1 MINFAIKLI
10 SDDEIIRQ
18 YEVGD
23 LDFAALQLV
32 LKYKN
37 FVYLTAFRYVKNH
50 FDAEDLTQDVFIKA
64 LEKINSFRKGSS
76 LKTWLYR
83 ITVNFAKNHLRRKKI
98 ISAFSFF
105 SANDQ
110 ESVENIEK
118 DIPMKA
124 ETHELEMNEVE
135 EIFLKAVAS
144 LPEKQ
149 REVFALRFFDE
160 LDYQSISELLGTSV
174 GGLKANY
181 FHAIK
186 KIAKQMEKFLE
197 E

>member
-1 MINFAIKLI
+1 MINLAIKLI
-10 SDDEIIRQ
+10 TDDEIIRK
-18 YEVGD
+18 YEVGEID
-23 LDFAALQLV
+23 QATLQFV
-32 LKYKN
+32 NKYKN
-37 FVYLTAFRYVKNH
+37 FVYLTAYRYVKNH
-50 FDAEDLTQDVFIKA
+50 FDAEDLAQDVFIKA
-64 LEKINSFRKGSS
+64 LEKIKSFRKECS

-83 ITVNFAKNHLRRKKI
+83 ITVNFAKNYLRKKKI
-98 ISAFSFF
+98 YSTFSFF
-105 SANDQ
+105 TTDDQ
-110 ESVENIEK
+110 ESIEK
-118 DIPMKA
+118 DSVLKVNPQ
-124 ETHELEMNEVE
+124 ELEMSEFE

-160 LDYQSISELLGTSV
+160 LDYESISELLGTSV

-186 KIAKQMEKFLE
+186 KIAKQMEKYLE